1 MGHLQPVPMNRG
13 ATVARDAILCVKLW
27 KSLVCRDTGQ
37 KHYFPSYL
45 IELIAIKCQLEEPH
59 QLVTVGVM
67 FAHVLTRIANHEHM
81 MIDFVHERHC
91 EYEDQDL
98 GLGLPNHRS
107 PSVADPGN
115 PTNDMARPTTS
126 GIIINPTNDI
136 ARPTTGRIIIDWP
149 FWKRQAEQVLRDR
162 L

>member
-67 FAHVLTRIANHEHM
+67 FAHVLTRIANHEQ
-81 MIDFVHERHC
+81 ISCTRGIASTKIRTLAWGCRIVARRLE
-91 EYEDQDL
+91 QIL
-98 GLGLPNHRS
+98 G
-107 PSVADPGN
+107 
-115 PTNDMARPTTS
+115 TQPTTWQGLQHLES
-126 GIIINPTNDI
+126 SLTQ
-136 ARPTTGRIIIDWP
+136 PTTLQGPQQGESSLTGR
-149 FWKRQAEQVLRDR
+149 FGRGKQSKC
-162 L
+162 